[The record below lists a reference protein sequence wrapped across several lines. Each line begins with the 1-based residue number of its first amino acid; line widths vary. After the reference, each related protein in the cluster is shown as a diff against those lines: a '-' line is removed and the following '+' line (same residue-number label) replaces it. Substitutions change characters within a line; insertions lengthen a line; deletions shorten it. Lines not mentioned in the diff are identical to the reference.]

1 MKYLEKAASKDETR
15 MNLQHVVRREFDA
28 FATDG
33 HRLHR
38 QLNLARTTPHVVGA
52 TDLKVEDCPSI
63 DVLLPDAEKAM
74 HFFTI
79 KLDKK
84 QMRKLEE
91 VAKLTKYGLL
101 KTKFTRKAHDKLELQ
116 LTSHTFTIAF
126 TLDVVKFTNEINDGD
141 ILPIQVNFAYFVD
154 ALIVDQQNEV
164 HINNNPMMVVRTHY
178 YDGSFEAIVMGMK

>member
-1 MKYLEKAASKDETR
+1 MKYLLKAVSKDESR

-38 QLNLARTTPHVVGA
+38 QLNLAQTVPHVVGA

-63 DVLLPDAEKAM
+63 DVLLRDAEKAM

-79 KLDKK
+79 KCDKK
-84 QMRKLEE
+84 QIQKLEQ

-101 KTKFTRKAHDKLELQ
+101 KTKFTRKAHDKIELEL
-116 LTSHTFTIAF
+116 TSTTFTIAF
-126 TLDVVKFTNEINDGD
+126 TLEVVKFTDATNDGD
-141 ILPIQVNFAYFVD
+141 VLPIQVNFAYFVD
-154 ALIVDQQNEV
+154 ALIVDQENEIY
-164 HINNNPMMVVRTHY
+164 INNNPMMVIRNHY
-178 YDGSFEAIVMGMK
+178 YEGNFEAIIMGMK

>member
-1 MKYLEKAASKDETR
+1 MKYLLKAVYKDFGR
-15 MNLQHVVRREFDA
+15 PILQHVIRREFDA

-38 QLNLARTTPHVVGA
+38 QLNLAQTTPHVVGA
-52 TDLKVEDCPSI
+52 TDLKVEDCPTI

-84 QMRKLEE
+84 QIRKLEE

-101 KTKFTRKAHDKLELQ
+101 QTKFTRKAHDKLELQ
-116 LTSHTFTIAF
+116 LTSTTFSISF

-141 ILPIQVNFAYFVD
+141 VLPIQVNFAYFVD
-154 ALIVDQQNEV
+154 ALIVDQKNEV
-164 HINNNPMMVVRTHY
+164 FINNNPMMVIRNDY
-178 YDGSFEAIVMGMK
+178 RDGVFEAIVMGMK